1 MIRKKPNNTP
11 KKFQTKVVQKKKKQT
26 NKQKKT
32 WNFQKKKTIK
42 KIEIVILIINYYH
55 IARARATWYQI

>member
-11 KKFQTKVVQKKKKQT
+11 KKFQTKVVQKKKT
-26 NKQKKT
+26 NKQKT
-32 WNFQKKKTIK
+32 WNFQKKKNIK

-55 IARARATWYQI
+55 IARARAMWYQI

>member
-11 KKFQTKVVQKKKKQT
+11 KKFQTKVVQKKKTNKQT
-26 NKQKKT
+26 NKQTKNMK
-32 WNFQKKKTIK
+32 FSKKKKNIK

-55 IARARATWYQI
+55 IARARAT